1 MSDKERLSYAI
12 TLDTAQLEA
21 SAKKASNEFK
31 SMGGI
36 RHRKNRK

>member
-21 SAKKASNEFK
+21 SAKERPTSSRAWAAT
-31 SMGGI
+31 
-36 RHRKNRK
+36 